1 MSYSYFLRKPCNHKL
16 YIYKLYMKNRSNL
29 VSDTPSFKG
38 FSNGNILYSFFLKL
52 IKRGIFGTPNRKNDL
67 VGPQFSYKSLEK
79 QAQSLLLFISPF
91 SIVFIFISFY
101 FIFIFLKNFFFGMVS
116 FLFLFIYFM

>member
-52 IKRGIFGTPNRKNDL
+52 IKRGIFGTPNRKNEL

-101 FIFIFLKNFFFGMVS
+101 FIFIFLKNLFFGMVS

>member
-1 MSYSYFLRKPCNHKL
+1 
-16 YIYKLYMKNRSNL
+16 MKNRSNL

-52 IKRGIFGTPNRKNDL
+52 IKRGIFGTPNRKNEL

-101 FIFIFLKNFFFGMVS
+101 FIFIFLKNLFFGMVS